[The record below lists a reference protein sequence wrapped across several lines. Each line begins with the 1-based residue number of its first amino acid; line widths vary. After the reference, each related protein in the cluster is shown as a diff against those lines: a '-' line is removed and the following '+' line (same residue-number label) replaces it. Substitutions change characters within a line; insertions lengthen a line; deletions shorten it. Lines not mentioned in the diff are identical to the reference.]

1 MTPSEADSLVALDP
15 GYGEIVTAAKKHQTD
30 NGQIRVPTRLSMLEL
45 GFTPVFYNFVDTII
59 EVKIAIKITRS
70 SEYSRTSSNKTTK
83 NSASKKGSGL
93 FGKVFGGRDSNRS
106 SVSTSQV
113 DASYASK
120 YSYSAEGSSLLR
132 TKLSPVPPPPILEE
146 RIRAMM
152 EEAEARRQPAPAP
165 EDDD

>member
-1 MTPSEADSLVALDP
+1 M
-15 GYGEIVTAAKKHQTD
+15 
-30 NGQIRVPTRLSMLEL
+30 
-45 GFTPVFYNFVDTII
+45 
-59 EVKIAIKITRS
+59 
-70 SEYSRTSSNKTTK
+70 
-83 NSASKKGSGL
+83 
-93 FGKVFGGRDSNRS
+93 
-106 SVSTSQV
+106 